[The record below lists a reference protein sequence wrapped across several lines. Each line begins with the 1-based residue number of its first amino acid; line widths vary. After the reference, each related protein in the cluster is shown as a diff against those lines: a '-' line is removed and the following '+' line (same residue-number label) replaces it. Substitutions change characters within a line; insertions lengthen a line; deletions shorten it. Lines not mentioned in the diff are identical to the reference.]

1 MKTKVSNAY
10 GWECPEI
17 MHKNSTIWYSRLS
30 FILKE
35 VEFLKDLLN
44 KNIFPIV
51 ESHLTTKAEKFLEK
65 LAEFKSEVS
74 ELLNKVSLH
83 KNGVK
88 ILFIKQAPYENEWD
102 YKHEHR
108 KLMIK
113 MHEFDSKYQAIKKQI
128 FSIVKE
134 AIRHQKQKRIA

>member
-1 MKTKVSNAY
+1 MKTKVSSAY
-10 GWECPEI
+10 GWEGPEI
-17 MHKNSTIWYSRLS
+17 MNKYSTIWYSRLN

-35 VEFLKDLLN
+35 LEFLKDLLN

-51 ESHLTTKAEKFLEK
+51 ESHLNMQAEKYLEK
-65 LAEFKSEVS
+65 LSELKTEVS
-74 ELLNKVSLH
+74 NLLHKIELH

-88 ILFIKQAPYENEWD
+88 ALFIKQAPYENEWN

-108 KLMIK
+108 KLLIK
-113 MHEFDSKYQAIKKQI
+113 MHEFDSKYQAIKKEI
-128 FSIVKE
+128 FRTVKD

>member
-1 MKTKVSNAY
+1 MQTKISNAY

-17 MHKNSTIWYSRLS
+17 MHKYSIIWHSRLS
-30 FILKE
+30 FIIKE
-35 VEFLKDLLN
+35 LEFLKDLLN
-44 KNIFPIV
+44 NNIYPIV
-51 ESHLTTKAEKFLEK
+51 ESRLSQKAEIFLEK
-65 LAEFKSEVS
+65 LSDLKKEVS
-74 ELLNKVSLH
+74 DLLQIITLH

-88 ILFIKQAPYENEWD
+88 ILFIKQAPYENGWN

-113 MHEFDSKYQAIKKQI
+113 MHEFDSKYQAIKKEI
-128 FSIVKE
+128 FTTVKE